1 MELNIWTKRYF
12 DENSK
17 IEWPCPYCNTS
28 SLNLN
33 KDKLNH
39 EETANSKKF
48 RSENEDWEIEWIQL
62 VFNGQLTCKNCGEV
76 VFFTGTGNPEELK
89 YELSGFWSR
98 RINKK
103 DRLIYEVQEEVVTV
117 FVVSAFGH
125 Y

>member
-1 MELNIWTKRYF
+1 MKILNELK
-12 DENSK
+12 EH
-17 IEWPCPYCNTS
+17 PY
-28 SLNLN
+28 
-33 KDKLNH
+33 
-39 EETANSKKF
+39 
-48 RSENEDWEIEWIQL
+48 
-62 VFNGQLTCKNCGEV
+62 
-76 VFFTGTGNPEELK
+76 TGTGNPEELK

>member
-1 MELNIWTKRYF
+1 MEIKKILKILNELK
-12 DENSK
+12 EH
-17 IEWPCPYCNTS
+17 PY
-28 SLNLN
+28 
-33 KDKLNH
+33 
-39 EETANSKKF
+39 
-48 RSENEDWEIEWIQL
+48 
-62 VFNGQLTCKNCGEV
+62 
-76 VFFTGTGNPEELK
+76 TGTGNPEELK